1 MSYMSHF
8 SLLLWYQ
15 GNVYDNKRTFCPPF
29 VILDITVNK
38 TLSQSGGVLL
48 LSEKA
53 GENHGKINRKTETLL
68 R

>member
-29 VILDITVNK
+29 MMILDITVNR

-48 LSEKA
+48 YKNMEK
-53 GENHGKINRKTETLL
+53 HHLFYRYVLT
-68 R
+68 

>member
-29 VILDITVNK
+29 VMILDNGQQNPVAERR
-38 TLSQSGGVLL
+38 GFVVV
-48 LSEKA
+48 
-53 GENHGKINRKTETLL
+53 RKG